1 MLQLF
6 ALRASSCCKHDMV
19 ALSWL
24 NAETLKKTPTALLGR
39 LIRCSTHGHSLV
51 RIQYNNITHQVLYSL
66 VPGEV
71 SSEPVTVMVVVSVSP
86 PTVVGQ

>member
-1 MLQLF
+1 MG
-6 ALRASSCCKHDMV
+6 

-24 NAETLKKTPTALLGR
+24 NTETLKRMPTPLLGR
-39 LIRCSTHGHSLV
+39 LIRCSTHGRSLV
-51 RIQYNNITHQVLYSL
+51 RIRYINITHQVLYSL

-71 SSEPVTVMVVVSVSP
+71 SSELVTVMVVVSVSP